1 MRLGREIECRI
12 NAGAMDFTE
21 VPCSPNAMW
30 EDFDMLYYDPE
41 VGLENPV
48 DEKVNKVGNGCEEK
62 REELNELN

>member
-1 MRLGREIECRI
+1 MGLGRGIECRI

-21 VPCSPNAMW
+21 VPCSPSSMW

-48 DEKVNKVGNGCEEK
+48 DEKVNKVGNGFEEER
-62 REELNELN
+62 RERKE